1 MVDLCPWESVHRT
14 STRSGW
20 DNARKQKKYTDNWRS
35 RKEIRRL
42 KLDAQQ
48 QLTIKYEIPESQ
60 LNEEV
65 ENEIGRIKEI
75 EKIVNTEDLI
85 YETKT
90 L

>member
-1 MVDLCPWESVHRT
+1 MFIELAPGPVGIMLV
-14 STRSGW
+14 
-20 DNARKQKKYTDNWRS
+20 NKKKYTDNWRS

-75 EKIVNTEDLI
+75 EKIVNREDLI

>member
-1 MVDLCPWESVHRT
+1 MFIELVPGPVGLMLV
-14 STRSGW
+14 
-20 DNARKQKKYTDNWRS
+20 NQKKYTDNWRS

-75 EKIVNTEDLI
+75 EKTVNREDLI